1 MTDKSFDFTDSAIP
15 DTANTELQH
24 FDAIMICGYGGPRR
38 IDDVL
43 PFMRNATKGR
53 GVPDSRLVEV
63 GQHYHKFGGVS
74 PINAHL
80 GGLRRAL
87 EIELRAR
94 GIDTEVVLGN
104 RNWTP
109 YFYDTLC
116 DLAGQGKTRILC
128 IFAAAYV
135 CYSSC
140 RQYREDLAKA
150 AAELS
155 ELGMHFSFDKIRAF
169 YNTAGFIS
177 ANAELLAAEIQSA
190 AKVPAQERHI
200 SFVTHSIPES
210 MESCSGTANGGPSYR
225 QQHLE
230 VCAEVIAQTET
241 ILKISSSAEQLSW
254 DLSYCSRSGPPQVRW
269 LEPDINDRISELSTQ
284 GKKQIF
290 VSPLGFIC
298 DHMEV
303 LYDLDTEA
311 AETAANLDVDYYR
324 TPTVG
329 IHKKFVSALADLV
342 LERDDRLVLNDA
354 EWGKPVLPYLWPAW
368 PKAEEQ
374 LVNLKAAP
382 LPALMQVE

>member
-1 MTDKSFDFTDSAIP
+1 MVDNSSEFMASTMPVST
-15 DTANTELQH
+15 NTGLQH

-38 IDDVL
+38 TEDVL

-53 GVPDSRLVEV
+53 GVPDSRLSEV
-63 GQHYHKFGGVS
+63 GKHYHKFGGVS

-80 GGLRRAL
+80 GALRRAL
-87 EIELRAR
+87 EAELRAR
-94 GIDTEVVLGN
+94 GIDTEVVVGN

-128 IFAAAYV
+128 VFAAAYI
-135 CYSSC
+135 CYSCC

-150 AAELS
+150 AAELA
-155 ELGMHFSFDKIRAF
+155 ELDINLSFDKIRAF
-169 YNTAGFIS
+169 YNTAGFIT
-177 ANAELLAAEIQSA
+177 ANAELLAAAIQSA
-190 AKVPAQERHI
+190 TEVPAQERHI

-210 MESCSGTANGGPSYR
+210 MESCSGTINGGPSYR

-230 VCAEVIAQTET
+230 VCAEVIAQTEA
-241 ILKISSSAEQLSW
+241 LLNISGPTEQLSW

-269 LEPDINDRISELSTQ
+269 LEPDINDRLTELPAQ
-284 GKKQIF
+284 GIKQVF

-311 AETAANLDVDYYR
+311 AETATELGMEYYR
-324 TPTVG
+324 TATVG
-329 IHKKFVSALADLV
+329 IQEKFVSALADLV
-342 LERDDRLVLNDA
+342 LERDDRLDLSKA
-354 EWGKPVLPYLWPAW
+354 KWGKPVLPYLWPAW
-368 PKAEEQ
+368 PKADEQ
-374 LVNLKAAP
+374 LVKPNASP
-382 LPALMQVE
+382 LPAVMQVE